1 MQKQQTKPD
10 STSVERVTE
19 LVSMLNH
26 YRHEYYNLTKP
37 SVSDAVY
44 DRLFDE
50 LAALEQK
57 TGIILSN
64 SPTQTVGYAP
74 VSMLRK
80 VRHNIP
86 LPRLRNSTSGSMRRS

>member
-19 LVSMLNH
+19 LVSVLNH

-44 DRLFDE
+44 DKLFDK

-64 SPTQTVGYAP
+64 SPTQTVGSAHAEAGW
-74 VSMLRK
+74 SDRQAL
-80 VRHNIP
+80 
-86 LPRLRNSTSGSMRRS
+86 L